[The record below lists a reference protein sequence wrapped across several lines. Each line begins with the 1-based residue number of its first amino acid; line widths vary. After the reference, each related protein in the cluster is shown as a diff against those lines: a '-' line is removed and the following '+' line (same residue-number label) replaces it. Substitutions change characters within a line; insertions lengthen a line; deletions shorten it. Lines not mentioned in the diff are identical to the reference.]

1 MNNKGVSVQF
11 FNPQILHAKTGA
23 STGTSNN
30 KKESDKYKNL
40 IGPTDPKI
48 DNEVREKLIT
58 ARVGLLLKA
67 SFFGNLATRLKLVN
81 ADEWCGTAATDGRN
95 FYYNSRFIKML
106 KTKEIEFLFGH
117 EVLHCVYDHFGR
129 RGDRDPQIWNI
140 ANDFCVNAD
149 LVKHKVG
156 ELITTVPALY
166 DAKYDGMSSEE
177 VYDDLM
183 KNAKKISL
191 GDLIDKM
198 IDEHLDGEGDSD
210 GGDGDEDGDGGGE
223 EIDGSGKGKGR
234 PKLSEEER
242 RAIRDEIKEAM
253 LAAAATVDGAGNIP
267 MGVKRLIQDLTE
279 PKMNW
284 RELLRMQLEST
295 IKSDYTWM
303 RASRKGWHMD
313 AVMPG
318 MKLDP
323 MIDIAVALDASG
335 SISPTMLKDFLS
347 EVQGIM
353 ESFPAYRIHVV
364 TFDTECYNPAQYD
377 SDNLDTI
384 CDYEVQ
390 GGGGTAFEA
399 VFDYLKEN
407 EIEPKRLVVFTD
419 GYPCGT
425 WGDEN
430 YADTV
435 WILHGTTTIVPPWG
449 QFAYYEEEKN

>member
-1 MNNKGVSVQF
+1 MQF
-11 FNPQILHAKTGA
+11 FNPTILHARA
-23 STGTSNN
+23 AGTTADS
-30 KKESDKYKNL
+30 KENDKFKNL
-40 IGPTDPKI
+40 IGPTDAKI
-48 DNEVREKLIT
+48 DREVRELLIT

-81 ADEWCGTAATDGRN
+81 ADEWCSTAATDGRH

-106 KTKEIEFLFGH
+106 RPKEIEFLFGH

-129 RGDRDPQIWNI
+129 RGERDPQIWNI

-149 LVKHKVG
+149 LKKHNVG
-156 ELITTVPALY
+156 EFITSVPALY
-166 DAKYDGMSSEE
+166 DRKYEGLSSEE
-177 VYDDLM
+177 IYDDLM
-183 KNAKKISL
+183 KNVQKISL
-191 GDLIDKM
+191 DDLVKKLL
-198 IDEHLDGEGDSD
+198 DEHLDGEGD
-210 GGDGDEDGDGGGE
+210 DESED
-223 EIDGSGKGKGR
+223 GKGR
-234 PKLSEEER
+234 PKLSEAEKQQ
-242 RAIRDEIKEAM
+242 IRDEIKEAM
-253 LAAAATVDGAGNIP
+253 LAAAATVDGAGNLP
-267 MGVKRLIQDLTE
+267 AGVKRLIQDLTE

-323 MIDIAVALDASG
+323 MIDIAIAIDASG
-335 SISPTMLKDFLS
+335 SIGEAMLKDFLS
-347 EVQGIM
+347 EIQGIM
-353 ESFPAYRIHVV
+353 DSFPAYRIHVL
-364 TFDTECYNPAQYD
+364 TFDTDVYNPAQYN
-377 SDNLDTI
+377 SDNLDSI
-384 CDYEVQ
+384 CDYEVS
-390 GGGGTAFEA
+390 GGGGTDFTCI
-399 VFDYLKEN
+399 FNYLKEN

-419 GYPCGT
+419 GYPFGS

-449 QFAYYEEEKN
+449 QYAYYDEDKAKA

>member
-1 MNNKGVSVQF
+1 MLVDQYWHQCYNTRMSKKGVVMQF
-11 FNPQILHAKTGA
+11 FNPNVLYATA
-23 STGTSNN
+23 GTTNN

-40 IGPTDPKI
+40 LGPTDPKI
-48 DNEVREKLIT
+48 DNEVREKLVT

-140 ANDFCVNAD
+140 ANDFCVNGD

-166 DAKYDGMSSEE
+166 DTKYDGMSSEE
-177 VYDDLM
+177 VFDDLM
-183 KNAKKISL
+183 KNAKKLNMS
-191 GDLIDKM
+191 DLIDKM
-198 IDEHLDGEGDSD
+198 IDEHLDGEGDAE
-210 GGDGDEDGDGGGE
+210 GEGDGEGN
-223 EIDGSGKGKGR
+223 GKGR

-253 LAAAATVDGAGNIP
+253 LAAASTVDGAGNIP
-267 MGVKRLIQDLTE
+267 AGVRRIIQDLTE

-323 MIDIAVALDASG
+323 MIDIALFIDASG
-335 SISPTMLKDFLS
+335 SMNESMLKDILS
-347 EVQGIM
+347 ETANIM
-353 ESFPAYRIHVV
+353 ESFPAYKIHVV
-364 TFDTECYNPAQYD
+364 TFDTECYNPQQYD
-377 SDNLDTI
+377 SENLDDI
-384 CDYEVQ
+384 RDYEVK
-390 GGGGTAFEA
+390 GGGGTD
-399 VFDYLKEN
+399 FDAIFRYLKDN

-419 GYPCGT
+419 GYPWGS

-449 QFAYYEEEKN
+449 QYAYYDDAE